1 MRRWDKPQRTLA
13 EAAGY
18 GAPIPELACIHVVR
32 CFSKHSQRN
41 EETNRNEPLL
51 KLRATNEMTRNAYSE
66 SAEGLDTFF
75 AAFFFTVFLAAFFAG
90 AFLAVFLAVFLADF
104 LAAFFTGAF
113 FGASGFGSGF
123 ASGLLSACDF

>member
-1 MRRWDKPQRTLA
+1 M
-13 EAAGY
+13 
-18 GAPIPELACIHVVR
+18 R
-32 CFSKHSQRN
+32 CFSKHSQCADG
-41 EETNRNEPLL
+41 TNRNEPLL

-90 AFLAVFLAVFLADF
+90 AFLAVFLADF

-123 ASGLLSACDF
+123 TSGLLPDCDV

>member
-1 MRRWDKPQRTLA
+1 MTIHGGS
-13 EAAGY
+13 AAFQTRFDRGQY
-18 GAPIPELACIHVVR
+18 VVR

-51 KLRATNEMTRNAYSE
+51 KLRATNEMTRNGYSE
-66 SAEGLDTFF
+66 SAEGLDAFF

-90 AFLAVFLAVFLADF
+90 AFLAVF

-123 ASGLLSACDF
+123 ASGLLSDCDF